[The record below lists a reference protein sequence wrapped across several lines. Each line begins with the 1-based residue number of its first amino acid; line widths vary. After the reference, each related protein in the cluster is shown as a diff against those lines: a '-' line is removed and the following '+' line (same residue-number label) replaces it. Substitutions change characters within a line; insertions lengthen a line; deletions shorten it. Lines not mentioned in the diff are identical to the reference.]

1 MSMKSELKRKALH
14 LTGLTVPLMY
24 LIFGRRITLIFVA
37 LTLVTFLVLEPFRIV
52 EHLRDGVKEKLGLYV
67 DREIIKKVEK
77 EIEVITREHE
87 KRSIGAHI
95 YFALAALIIVYFFP
109 EDIAIGSIAVATLGD
124 AIAAIIG
131 KPFGKHRFKNGKSI
145 EGSLAYFVTA
155 LLILIPL
162 IDIPHAIV
170 GALAGTLAEFYELPP
185 DDNFSNQLA
194 VAITLYVFRTLA
206 L

>member
-1 MSMKSELKRKALH
+1 MKCELKRKALH
-14 LTGLTVPLMY
+14 LTGLTVPLSY
-24 LIFGRRITLIFVA
+24 LIFGREVTLTFVAITLV
-37 LTLVTFLVLEPFRIV
+37 LFLILEPFRIV
-52 EHLRDGVKEKLGLYV
+52 EHLRDRVKEKLGLYV
-67 DREIIKKVEK
+67 DIIEKVEREIETIA
-77 EIEVITREHE
+77 REHE

-95 YFALAALIIVYFFP
+95 YFTLAALIVICFFP

-145 EGSLAYFVTA
+145 EGSLAYFLTA
-155 LLILIPL
+155 LLILTPL
-162 IDIPHAIV
+162 MGFFHAII

-194 VAITLYVFRTLA
+194 IAITLYVLRKFA
-206 L
+206 F

>member
-1 MSMKSELKRKALH
+1 MKSELKRKALH
-14 LTGLTVPLMY
+14 LTGLTVPLSY
-24 LIFGRRITLIFVA
+24 IIFGREVTLTFVAITLV
-37 LTLVTFLVLEPFRIV
+37 LFLILEPFRIV
-52 EHLRDGVKEKLGLYV
+52 EHLRDRVKEKLGLYV
-67 DREIIKKVEK
+67 SIIEKVEREIETIA
-77 EIEVITREHE
+77 REHE

-95 YFALAALIIVYFFP
+95 YFTLAALIIICLFP

-145 EGSLAYFVTA
+145 EGSLAYFLTA
-155 LLILIPL
+155 LLILTPL
-162 IDIPHAIV
+162 MGFFHAVI

-194 VAITLYVFRTLA
+194 IAVVLYVFRKSA
-206 L
+206 F

>member
-1 MSMKSELKRKALH
+1 MSMKCELKRKALH
-14 LTGLTVPLMY
+14 LTGLTVPLSY
-24 LIFGRRITLIFVA
+24 LIFGREVTLTFVAITLV
-37 LTLVTFLVLEPFRIV
+37 LFLILEPFRIV
-52 EHLRDGVKEKLGLYV
+52 EHLRDRVKEKLGLYV
-67 DREIIKKVEK
+67 DIIEKVEREIETIA
-77 EIEVITREHE
+77 REHE

-95 YFALAALIIVYFFP
+95 YFTLAALIVICFFP

-145 EGSLAYFVTA
+145 EGSLAYFLTA

-162 IDIPHAIV
+162 MGFFHAII
-170 GALAGTLAEFYELPP
+170 GASAGTLAEFYELPP

-194 VAITLYVFRTLA
+194 IAITLYVLRKFA
-206 L
+206 F

>member
-1 MSMKSELKRKALH
+1 VSMKCELKRKALH
-14 LTGLTVPLMY
+14 LTGLTVPLSY
-24 LIFGRRITLIFVA
+24 LIFGREVTLTFVAITLV
-37 LTLVTFLVLEPFRIV
+37 LFLILEPFRIV
-52 EHLRDGVKEKLGLYV
+52 EHLRDRVKEKLGLYV
-67 DREIIKKVEK
+67 DIIEKVEREIETIA
-77 EIEVITREHE
+77 REHE

-95 YFALAALIIVYFFP
+95 YFTLAALIVICFFP

-145 EGSLAYFVTA
+145 EGSLAYFLTA
-155 LLILIPL
+155 LLILTPL
-162 IDIPHAIV
+162 MGFFHAII

-194 VAITLYVFRTLA
+194 IAITLYVLRKFA
-206 L
+206 F

>member
-1 MSMKSELKRKALH
+1 MSMKCELKRKALH
-14 LTGLTVPLMY
+14 LTGLTVPLSY
-24 LIFGRRITLIFVA
+24 LIFGREVTLTFVAITLV
-37 LTLVTFLVLEPFRIV
+37 LFLILEPFRIV
-52 EHLRDGVKEKLGLYV
+52 EHLRDRVKEKLGLYV
-67 DREIIKKVEK
+67 DIIEKVEREIETIA
-77 EIEVITREHE
+77 REHE

-95 YFALAALIIVYFFP
+95 YFTLAALIVICFFP

-145 EGSLAYFVTA
+145 EGSLAYFLTA
-155 LLILIPL
+155 LLILTPL
-162 IDIPHAIV
+162 MGFFHAII

-194 VAITLYVFRTLA
+194 IAITLYVLRKFA
-206 L
+206 F

>member
-14 LTGLTVPLMY
+14 LTGLTVPLVY
-24 LIFGRRITLIFVA
+24 ILLGKKVALIFVGLSFA
-37 LTLVTFLVLEPFRIV
+37 VFVALEPLRIV
-52 EHLRDGVKEKLGLYV
+52 EHLRDKLKKKLGLYV
-67 DREIIKKVEK
+67 DRQLIEIVER
-77 EIEVITREHE
+77 EIDTIAREHE

-95 YFALAALIIVYFFP
+95 YFTLAAFIIVYFFP
-109 EDIAIGSIAVATLGD
+109 KDIAIGSIAVATLGD

-145 EGSLAYFVTA
+145 EGSLAYFLTA

-162 IDIPHAIV
+162 IDVPHAVI

-194 VAITLYVFRTLA
+194 IAVTLYLFRKIA
-206 L
+206 F